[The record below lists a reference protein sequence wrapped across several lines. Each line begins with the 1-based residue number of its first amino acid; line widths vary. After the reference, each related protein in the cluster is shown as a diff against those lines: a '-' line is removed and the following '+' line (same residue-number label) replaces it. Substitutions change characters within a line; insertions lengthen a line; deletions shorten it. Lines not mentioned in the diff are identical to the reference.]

1 MKLAIVG
8 SRTFNDY
15 EMVKDSLKDLTITEI
30 VSGGAK
36 GADAL
41 AEKFAKVNNIP
52 VKIFKPDW
60 AKYGRGAGPVRN
72 KQIVEYADKVIAFWD
87 GESKGTK
94 SSIDLATKELKLLS
108 IKRFMPK
115 EV

>member
-1 MKLAIVG
+1 
-8 SRTFNDY
+8 
-15 EMVKDSLKDLTITEI
+15 MVKEALRDLSITEI

-36 GADAL
+36 GADTL
-41 AEKFAKVNNIP
+41 AEQFAKENNLP

-94 SSIDLATKELKLLS
+94 SSIDLAEKSGKLLTV
-108 IKRFMPK
+108 KRFLP
-115 EV
+115 

>member
-15 EMVKDSLKDLTITEI
+15 EMVKTALKDLAITEI

-36 GADAL
+36 GADTL
-41 AEKFAKVNNIP
+41 AEQYAAENNIP
-52 VKIFKPDW
+52 VKVFKPDW

-87 GESKGTK
+87 GESRGTK
-94 SSIDLATKELKLLS
+94 SSIDLAEKQGKLL
-108 IKRFMPK
+108 
-115 EV
+115 EVKSF